1 MSNLTLSWP
10 AILRGDCADRAV
22 DVRLLHRRH
31 LMLPGALADTS
42 RLRLYRLW
50 QAIGLVLVAFV
61 IDMSLTTDPITL
73 PGNEGDKFGHIIA
86 YGTLMFWFA
95 QLYARRVTRAGWA
108 LTFVAMGIA
117 LEFVQG
123 MTDYRSFEVA
133 DMFADGAGVLIGW
146 LCAPPR
152 TPHLIRFVEARL
164 FRLLA

>member
-1 MSNLTLSWP
+1 
-10 AILRGDCADRAV
+10 
-22 DVRLLHRRH
+22 
-31 LMLPGALADTS
+31 MLPGAFADTS

-73 PGNEGDKFGHIIA
+73 PGNQGDKFGHIIA

-95 QLYARRVTRAGWA
+95 QLYARRATRAGWA
-108 LTFVAMGIA
+108 VAFISMGIA

-123 MTDYRSFEVA
+123 MTDYRTFEVA
-133 DMFADGAGVLIGW
+133 DMVADATGVLIGW

-152 TPHLIRFVEARL
+152 TPHLIRFVES
-164 FRLLA
+164 RLLRLSTPGS